1 MTDSRVKSFDNI
13 VGTIFCR
20 TSRFLT
26 RRRHAFFDLLAD
38 LGGRRCRPM
47 IMYRT
52 VSQRTAAFARD
63 RGLMAAAG
71 SPGAARQVI
80 VR

>member
-1 MTDSRVKSFDNI
+1 
-13 VGTIFCR
+13 
-20 TSRFLT
+20 
-26 RRRHAFFDLLAD
+26 
-38 LGGRRCRPM
+38 M

-52 VSQRTAAFARD
+52 VSQRTAALARD

-71 SPGAARQVI
+71 SPGAAWQVI

>member
-1 MTDSRVKSFDNI
+1 
-13 VGTIFCR
+13 
-20 TSRFLT
+20 
-26 RRRHAFFDLLAD
+26 
-38 LGGRRCRPM
+38 M

-63 RGLMAAAG
+63 RGLRAAG
-71 SPGAARQVI
+71 SPGAAWRVI

>member
-1 MTDSRVKSFDNI
+1 
-13 VGTIFCR
+13 
-20 TSRFLT
+20 
-26 RRRHAFFDLLAD
+26 
-38 LGGRRCRPM
+38 M